1 MKYVFLCRFVQP
13 VAMPS
18 QDQQFEEGL
27 LAVLSGW
34 GALGSGSSAPDSL
47 YAVDIQIVSDDACA
61 QAYEDLGLGFF
72 VPEDEICAGVDGPS
86 ACYGDS
92 GGPMVCDG
100 LLCGVVSWGYDC
112 DTYVAPAVFAEASHY
127 VNWFRDNAAS
137 K

>member
-18 QDQQFEEGL
+18 QDQQFEDGL

-34 GALGSGSSAPDSL
+34 G
-47 YAVDIQIVSDDACA
+47 A